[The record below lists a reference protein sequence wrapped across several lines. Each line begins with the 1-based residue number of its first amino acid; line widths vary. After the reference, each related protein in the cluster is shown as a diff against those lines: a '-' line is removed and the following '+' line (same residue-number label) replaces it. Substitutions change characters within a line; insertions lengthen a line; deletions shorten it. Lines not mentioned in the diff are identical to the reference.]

1 MDSGIKDVEIS
12 CRFRYIDQSRKQKDR
27 AQILFWAFNRRRA
40 FVLTVKKNKNKKK
53 KAQIS
58 TTITSK
64 SQREAKNISSSNCF
78 SICSNILRLCRKP
91 YMGSECQKLIF
102 FLHSNCSYE
111 KYHNICLRVYIIKD
125 SSSLLYVCI
134 QIILL
139 F

>member
-53 KAQIS
+53 KLKFLQLLLQNLNG
-58 TTITSK
+58 K
-64 SQREAKNISSSNCF
+64 QKNVSSSNCF

-111 KYHNICLRVYIIKD
+111 KYHNICLRVYIFKD